1 LVTKKE
7 EGSMASF
14 TGKILDI
21 NLSNRTVGTSTVT
34 PEEIRKFIGGSGL
47 GARLFLSRVS
57 PQVDPLSENNTFFLM
72 AGPLSGTNFPTSS
85 RVVACFKS
93 PLTGIWGQASA
104 GGSFAAEIKRAG
116 FDGIAISGKSNSPV
130 YLVIENDKVEFKDAS
145 DLWGKDCY
153 QTTDILKER
162 HGARFDIVEIGPA
175 GENLVK
181 IANVM
186 NGKWGSL
193 SRCGSGAVLG
203 SKKLKAIVIRGTG
216 KITPAMPD
224 EFEKARKMILA
235 KVKDGVQSQALRQ
248 AGTALGLEQN
258 AVVGTLPVK
267 NFTSGDASQFPA
279 KIGGTAI
286 TQQYLTKPHACLTCP
301 IACKRTVKV
310 AEGPYAIEEGPGPQ
324 YETVASLGS
333 LLLIDNL
340 AAIIKMGET
349 ANRYGVDTISC
360 GVTIA
365 FAMECFEKGLI
376 TSRDL
381 DGGQLRWG
389 NPEDVLTMMEK
400 IAYRR
405 GFGAVLAEGSRNAA
419 KKIGRGAEEYAM
431 QIKGLE
437 FPMYDI
443 RGSHGHGLSFMTSNR
458 GACHVAS
465 TIGSVEQNWVFT
477 WTDIGITGPY
487 DPKTSEGKGELN
499 VVCEN
504 LDMLTNSVTMCR
516 FALMSMAISDLVEA
530 MRTATG
536 FDYTLD
542 GLLECGARIWML
554 LRGLNNLM
562 GVTAAD
568 DTIPRRFLTPHTEGG
583 AAGSVPN
590 VELMLRDYYKARGL
604 DAQGR
609 PLKEKLISLGLSD
622 LAAKLYK

>member
-1 LVTKKE
+1 
-7 EGSMASF
+7 MASF
-14 TGKILDI
+14 TGRILDI
-21 NLSNRTVGTSTVT
+21 DLSTRSVGTSTVA
-34 PEEIRKFIGGSGL
+34 PEVIRKFIGGSGL
-47 GARLFLSRVS
+47 GGKLFLDRVS
-57 PQVDPLSENNTFFLM
+57 PDVDPLGERNVLFLM

-85 RVVACFKS
+85 RTVGCFKS
-93 PLTGIWGQASA
+93 PLTNIWGQGSA
-104 GGSFAAEIKRAG
+104 GGDFAAQIKRAG
-116 FDGIAISGKSNSPV
+116 FDGIAISGKSDKPV
-130 YLVIENDKVEFKDAS
+130 YLVIEDDKVEFKDAS

-153 QTTDILKER
+153 QTTDVLKQR
-162 HGARFDIVEIGPA
+162 HGARFDMVEIGPA

-181 IANVM
+181 IANIM
-186 NGKWGSL
+186 NGKWGSI
-193 SRCGSGAVLG
+193 SRCGGGAVMG

-216 KITPAMPD
+216 KVTPAVPE
-224 EFEKARKMILA
+224 EFEKVRKAILP

-267 NFTSGDASQFPA
+267 NFTMGEASQFPG
-279 KIGGTAI
+279 KLGGTVI
-286 TQQYLTKPHACLTCP
+286 TAQYLTKPHACLTCP

-324 YETVASLGS
+324 YETVASFGS
-333 LLLIDNL
+333 LLLNDNL
-340 AAIIKMGET
+340 AAVIKMGET

-376 TSRDL
+376 TSKDL
-381 DGGQLRWG
+381 DGAQLRWG
-389 NPEDVLTMMEK
+389 NADDILAIMEK

-419 KKIGRGAEEYAM
+419 KKVGRGAEDYAI
-431 QIKGLE
+431 QTKGLE

-443 RGSHGHGLSFMTSNR
+443 RGSHGHGLSFITSNR

-465 TIGSVEQNWVFT
+465 QIGPVEQNWIFT
-477 WTDIGITGPY
+477 WQDIGITGPY
-487 DPKTSEGKGELN
+487 DAKTSEGKGELN
-499 VVCEN
+499 VRCEN
-504 LDMLTNSVTMCR
+504 VDMLTNSVTMCR
-516 FALMSMAISDLVEA
+516 FALMSACVSDLVEA
-530 MRTATG
+530 MKAATG

-542 GLLECGARIWML
+542 ELMECGARIWML

-562 GVTAAD
+562 GITAAD
-568 DTIPRRFLTPHTEGG
+568 DRMPRRFLTPLPDGG

-590 VELMLRDYYKARGL
+590 VELMLKDYYKARGL